1 MNEKI
6 QDIADRIKG
15 MRDVLEIH
23 EKEMA
28 DLLDISVDEYLS
40 YENAQRDFTFT
51 FLYKVANRFGID
63 MTDLLTGRSPKLAEY
78 TIVRSGEGL
87 PIERRKGFTYQSLS
101 YNFKDRIA
109 ETFLVTAKYDGAAAE
124 GEILM
129 STHRGQEFDH
139 VIKGSMRFVVD
150 GHETVLNEGDCVYY
164 NSGLRHGMTAVGG
177 DCIFLAVVMNGRR
190 S

>member
-51 FLYKVANRFGID
+51 FLYKVAN
-63 MTDLLTGRSPKLAEY
+63 
-78 TIVRSGEGL
+78 
-87 PIERRKGFTYQSLS
+87 
-101 YNFKDRIA
+101 
-109 ETFLVTAKYDGAAAE
+109 
-124 GEILM
+124 
-129 STHRGQEFDH
+129 
-139 VIKGSMRFVVD
+139 
-150 GHETVLNEGDCVYY
+150 
-164 NSGLRHGMTAVGG
+164 
-177 DCIFLAVVMNGRR
+177 
-190 S
+190 